1 MILGKLNIPIAGNAL
16 KNSLISCWEFE
27 ETLGTTLYDAN
38 GNWHFT
44 ANNSPLINQDAGK
57 LGKSILLN
65 GINQFLNL
73 STTNMGLVGTDTI
86 SVSYWIKPVGIT
98 TDMGALINTYNRNTA
113 VGFITAIRPLTG
125 GNIAFQCTNIN
136 GASNTRQRIS
146 TFIPANQWVH
156 YVGIIYP
163 STTPPDLFCNNAPDN
178 NSLSSSGTVNQLYF
192 GGYNVA
198 LGRES
203 YRTTPTGWFKG
214 NISQAAIWKRALTA
228 TEIALLYNAGNGLT
242 YLNW

>member
-1 MILGKLNIPIAGNAL
+1 MILGKLNIPNAGNTL

-27 ETLGTTLYDAN
+27 ETAGTTLYDAN

-44 ANNSPLINQDAGK
+44 ANNTPLINQAAGK

-65 GINQFLNL
+65 GTNQFLNL
-73 STTNMGLVGTDTI
+73 STSNMGLTSIDTI

-98 TDMGALINTYNRNTA
+98 ADMGCLINTYHRDNA
-113 VGFITAIRPLTG
+113 QGFLTGIRPLTG

-136 GASNTRQRIS
+136 GGLNTRQRIS

-163 STTPPDLFCNNAPDN
+163 NTELPDLYCNNVLDN

-192 GGYNVA
+192 GGYNVT

-203 YRTTPTGWFKG
+203 YRPTPSRWFNG
-214 NISQAAIWKRALTA
+214 HISQAAIWKRALTT